1 MDVVRLLKQL
11 ISIPSV
17 NPMGRDVKGE
27 IYFEEKLTQF
37 LCDYFTELGVE
48 YESIE
53 VVPGRNNVIARTKRK
68 PGAPTILM
76 DVHQDTVPVEGMIV
90 PPFGETEKDGKIYG
104 RGACD
109 VKGGMASMLMAFTR
123 LVQED
128 PPDAANV
135 ILSCTCD
142 EEATVKGIEHL
153 VRLWEKPSGLSQIL
167 TEPPDLGLVAEPT
180 MLDIVVA
187 HRGATRWKIKTTGKA
202 CHSSQ
207 PKDGINAIYRMADV
221 LKALQV
227 HAEELSQREAHPLC
241 GPPTLSVGV
250 IEGGESVNIVPDCC
264 TIEIDRR
271 VIPGEDGIDVMHQ
284 VEAFLKQKLPFEFE
298 MLPPWITGVSLSD
311 HDNGEWSDRLLTVID
326 TVEPGHKKVGVP
338 YGTHA
343 ARVNQGG
350 VPAMVFGPGSIAQAH
365 TIDEWVEIDQLQKAE
380 EIYFQFCANAGR
392 AEK

>member
-1 MDVVRLLKQL
+1 MDVVQLLKQL

-17 NPMGRDVKGE
+17 NPMGRDVSGD
-27 IYFEEKLTQF
+27 IYFEGRVTEF
-37 LCDYFTELGVE
+37 LCKYFAELGVE

-53 VVPGRNNVIARTKRK
+53 VVPGRHNVLARTKVK
-68 PGAPTILM
+68 PGVPTILM

-90 PPFGETEKDGKIYG
+90 PPFEGTEKEGKIYG

-123 LVQED
+123 LVQEN

-153 VRLWEKPSGLSQIL
+153 VKLWEHPSGLSQIL

-207 PKDGINAIYRMADV
+207 PKDGVNAIYKMADV
-221 LKALQV
+221 IKALEE

-250 IEGGESVNIVPDCC
+250 IEGGESVNIVPDWC

-271 VIPGEDGIDVMHQ
+271 VIPGEDGIEVREQ
-284 VEAFLKQKLPFEFE
+284 VGAYLKEKLPFEIE

-311 HDNGEWSDRLLTVID
+311 HNNGEWSDQLLSVID
-326 TVEPGHKKVGVP
+326 TVETGHKKVGVP

-350 VPAMVFGPGSIAQAH
+350 VPAMVFGPGSIAHAH
-365 TIDEWVEIDQLQKAE
+365 TVDEFVTIDQLQKAE
-380 EIYFQFCANAGR
+380 EVYFQFCANAGR
-392 AEK
+392 NG

>member
-1 MDVVRLLKQL
+1 MDAVRLLKQI

-17 NPMGRDVKGE
+17 NPMGRAVSGD
-27 IYFEEKLTQF
+27 IYFEGKLTQF
-37 LCDYFTELGVE
+37 LCDYFAELGVE

-53 VVPGRNNVIARTKRK
+53 VVPGRNNVIARTRVK

-76 DVHQDTVPVEGMIV
+76 DVHQDTVPAEGMIV
-90 PPFGETEKDGKIYG
+90 PAFEGTEKDGKIYG

-109 VKGGMASMLMAFTR
+109 VKGGMAAMLMAFTR
-123 LVQED
+123 LVQD
-128 PPDAANV
+128 NPPDAANV

-153 VRLWEKPSGLSQIL
+153 VQLWENPSGLSQIL

-221 LKALQV
+221 IKALEAY
-227 HAEELSQREAHPLC
+227 AEELSQMEAHPLC

-250 IEGGESVNIVPDCC
+250 IEGGDSVNIVPDWC

-271 VIPGEDGIDVMHQ
+271 VIPGEDGIVVMNQ
-284 VEAFLKQKLPFEFE
+284 VEEYLKQKLPFDFE

-311 HDNGEWSDRLLTVID
+311 HNNGEWSDRLLSVID

-365 TIDEWVEIDQLQKAE
+365 TFDEWIEIDQLLKAE
-380 EIYFQFCANAGR
+380 EVYYQFCATAGR
-392 AEK
+392 IES

>member
-1 MDVVRLLKQL
+1 MDAVRLLKQL

-17 NPMGRDVKGE
+17 NPMGRAVKGD
-27 IYFEEKLTQF
+27 IYFEGKLTQF
-37 LCDYFTELGVE
+37 LCDYFAELGVE

-53 VVPGRNNVIARTKRK
+53 VVPGRNNVIARTSLK
-68 PGAPTILM
+68 PGRPTILM
-76 DVHQDTVPVEGMIV
+76 DVHQDTVPAEAMVVPAFEG
-90 PPFGETEKDGKIYG
+90 TEKEGRIYG

-109 VKGGMASMLMAFTR
+109 VKGGMAAMLMAFTR
-123 LVQED
+123 LVKEN

-135 ILSCTCD
+135 IITCTCD
-142 EEATVKGIEHL
+142 EEATVQGINHL
-153 VRLWEKPSGLSQIL
+153 VKLWEKPSGLSQIL

-221 LKALQV
+221 LLALQE
-227 HAEELSQREAHPLC
+227 HAEELSQRDAHPLC

-250 IEGGESVNIVPDCC
+250 IEGGESVNIVPDSC

-271 VIPGEDGIDVMHQ
+271 VIPGEDGIDVMNQ
-284 VEAFLKQKLPFEFE
+284 VETFLKQKLPFEFE
-298 MLPPWITGVSLSD
+298 MQPPWITGVSLSD
-311 HDNGEWSDRLLTVID
+311 HNNGEWSDQLLSVID
-326 TVEPGHKKVGVP
+326 SVESGHKKVGVP

-365 TIDEWVEIDQLQKAE
+365 TVDEWVEIDQLLKAE
-380 EIYFQFCANAGR
+380 EVYFQFCANAGR
-392 AEK
+392 IE

>member
-11 ISIPSV
+11 IAIPSV
-17 NPMGRDVKGE
+17 NPMGRAVTGE
-27 IYFEEKLTQF
+27 IYFEGRLTQF
-37 LCDYFTELGVE
+37 LCSYFAELGVE

-53 VVPGRNNVIARTKRK
+53 VVPGRNNVIARTTPK
-68 PGAPTILM
+68 PGVPTILM

-90 PPFGETEKDGKIYG
+90 PPFEGTEKDGKIYG

-109 VKGGMASMLMAFTR
+109 VKGSMAAMLMAFTR
-123 LVQED
+123 LVKD
-128 PPDAANV
+128 NPPDAANV

-142 EEATVKGIEHL
+142 EEATVKGINHL
-153 VRLWEKPSGLSQIL
+153 VQLWENPSGLSKIL

-207 PKDGINAIYRMADV
+207 PNDGVNAIYKMADV
-221 LKALQV
+221 IKALQTY
-227 HAEELSQREAHPLC
+227 ADELSSWEAHPLC

-250 IEGGESVNIVPDCC
+250 IEGGESVNIVPDWC

-271 VIPGEDGIDVMHQ
+271 VIPGEDGIEVMNQ
-284 VEAFLKQKLPFEFE
+284 VEEYLEQALPFEFE

-311 HDNGEWSDRLLTVID
+311 HNNGEWSDRLLSVID
-326 TVEPGHKKVGVP
+326 KLEPGHKKVGVP

-350 VPAMVFGPGSIAQAH
+350 VPSMVFGPGSIAQAH
-365 TIDEWVEIDQLQKAE
+365 TIDEWLEIDQLLKSE
-380 EIYFQFCANAGR
+380 EVYYQFCANAGSQT
-392 AEK
+392 